1 MKIKPVQINTRQR
14 ILDEAQT
21 IISRRGYTAVGIS
34 EFLKQVQVPKGSFYH
49 WFDSKDSFGVAII
62 ENYFTGYLQTIDQV
76 IAQPTSG
83 ADRLFEY
90 WQIFYEMQSF
100 ENCLGKCLVVKL
112 GAEVADLS
120 EAMRLALIDGT
131 SNVVDRI
138 ARMIQDGIDDGSI
151 PPVDDPHGTAR
162 TLYDSWIG
170 ASVMAKIARDPRP
183 LDLAMRM
190 TRDQL
195 RQERT
200 HPTTP

>member
-1 MKIKPVQINTRQR
+1 MTIQPGQINTRQR
-14 ILDEAQT
+14 ILDEAQK
-21 IISRRGYTAVGIS
+21 IITRRGYTAVGIS

-49 WFDSKDSFGVAII
+49 WFDSKDSFGVAVID
-62 ENYFTGYLQTIDQV
+62 NYFIGYLQTIDQV
-76 IAQPTSG
+76 IDQPTSG

-131 SNVVDRI
+131 NNVIERI
-138 ARMIQDGIDDGSI
+138 ARMIQSGTDDGSI
-151 PPVDDPHGTAR
+151 VPVDEPHDTAR
-162 TLYDSWIG
+162 LLYDSWIG
-170 ASVMAKIARDPRP
+170 ASVMAKIARDTRP
-183 LDLAMRM
+183 LDLAMKM

-195 RQERT
+195 RREPA
-200 HPTTP
+200 HPATP